1 MKRQNNKEPKKKKR
15 KEEKRKATAKVKS
28 SITLFSQTHT
38 DAH

>member
-1 MKRQNNKEPKKKKR
+1 MKRQNNKEPKKK